1 MTWNELTSID
11 QLDQL
16 VDESKERPVLIFKH
30 STRCSISSTS
40 LGRLER
46 NWKVEEV
53 GAVKPYYL
61 DLISFREISNL
72 IAQKFEVEH
81 QSPQILVIENGKCVF
96 DRSHLEIDYA
106 SIKNR
111 LLAFQKSKVT
121 V

>member
-1 MTWNELTSID
+1 MTWNELTNKD

-16 VDESKERPVLIFKH
+16 VEESKEQPVLIFKH

-46 NWKVEEV
+46 NWKLEEV

-72 IAQKFEVEH
+72 ISQKFEVEH
-81 QSPQILVIENGKCVF
+81 QSPQILIIENGKAVF

-111 LLAFQKSKVT
+111 VLASQKSKVT
-121 V
+121 F